1 MTRSTRPK
9 PKTKTKRILKAAPDG
24 EPPHPGAVLV
34 RQFLGPLGL
43 SVYRVAQDTGLPVQR
58 LHAIVHGQRGI
69 TAATD
74 LYLSRYFRRP
84 AGWWLRLQHA
94 FDLAQASAVLGAKV
108 EREVPRLAAA
118 DCLPVE
124 HRSPA
129 ERIAD
134 LEAALGAALKVA
146 DELFNEERYGR
157 LVARPGLIPVGER
170 PQSYAGWADG
180 IAKGRAVLA
189 GR

>member
-1 MTRSTRPK
+1 MARSARSTRSK
-9 PKTKTKRILKAAPDG
+9 PRTKRGQAAPAG

-84 AGWWLRLQHA
+84 AGWWLHLQHA
-94 FDLAQASAVLGAKV
+94 FELSQATAALGAKV
-108 EREVPRLAAA
+108 AREVPRLAAA
-118 DCLPVE
+118 DCLPV
-124 HRSPA
+124 
-129 ERIAD
+129 
-134 LEAALGAALKVA
+134 
-146 DELFNEERYGR
+146 
-157 LVARPGLIPVGER
+157 
-170 PQSYAGWADG
+170 
-180 IAKGRAVLA
+180 
-189 GR
+189 